1 MHTGENV
8 CYQIGNK
15 SMGKG
20 LFDIGGEEA
29 VNECAQQIVSD
40 NRLHNYQAI
49 LQCLHFIF
57 DFKTAD
63 ETADNPP
70 LQREDN
76 AGEEECQTKKNKQY
90 AAFFKIF

>member
-1 MHTGENV
+1 
-8 CYQIGNK
+8 
-15 SMGKG
+15 MGKG
-20 LFDIGGEEA
+20 FFDFGGEEA
-29 VNECAQQIVSD
+29 VILGVLLIVSD
-40 NRLHNYQAI
+40 NRLHIYLAI

-76 AGEEECQTKKNKQY
+76 AGEEECQTKKNKQF